1 MCIRDRFWTWVD
13 WAFGG
18 RKEMAS
24 FFSTDINLVE
34 APPAS
39 PMMTTHTTRTTH
51 LERLP
56 QMKPI
61 TVEVLL
67 PCGRWVVGGWSV
79 PGNVSW
85 VMRSSDCLPARRP
98 ARNCL
103 LYTSA

>member
-1 MCIRDRFWTWVD
+1 
-13 WAFGG
+13 
-18 RKEMAS
+18 MAS

-39 PMMTTHTTRTTH
+39 PMITTHTTRTTH

-67 PCGRWVVGGWSV
+67 PCGRWVVGARERLLGDAIVRWATRSA
-79 PGNVSW
+79 PGTK
-85 VMRSSDCLPARRP
+85 RGRGRK
-98 ARNCL
+98 RQ
-103 LYTSA
+103 